1 MSEKNGK
8 KTGSRP
14 DPDTLRVKGGELGT
28 VEGMNE
34 SQMVASVVSRS
45 GLAAVTLRA
54 YSNQS
59 GEVQATDMLAELVK
73 AGDEIVAGD
82 MGRME
87 RMLAHQAITLDTMFN
102 TLAKRSASQE
112 YMKQMEA
119 YMRLALKAQAQARA
133 TVEAM
138 ALLKNPQPYIR
149 QANIAHGN
157 QQINNTYARASGHS
171 GMVTRPISA
180 QYAQAPAP
188 AGKPAF
194 VPNKLLEEPH
204 AERLDIGAQGAAGRA
219 NPHLEA
225 VGAINRPHDPR
236 G

>member
-28 VEGMNE
+28 VEGMSD

-54 YSNQS
+54 YSNAG
-59 GEVQATDMLAELVK
+59 GEVQASDMLTELVK

-157 QQINNTYARASGHS
+157 QQVNNGPAPAG
-171 GMVTRPISA
+171 TRSD
-180 QYAQAPAP
+180 QYAQAPAH
-188 AGKPAF
+188 ADKSSFA
-194 VPNKLLEEPH
+194 PNKLLEADH

-225 VGAINRPHDPR
+225 VGAVNRP
-236 G
+236 